1 MKQAAEVKKEKII
14 NRQEVDLVVKDFY
27 GKEHLLF
34 PKEEKE
40 IVIGLKEG
48 KKNGTNCSRK

>member
-1 MKQAAEVKKEKII
+1 MKRLTEVRTKKII

-27 GKEHLLF
+27 GKEHILF

-40 IVIGLKEG
+40 IVVGIKEG
-48 KKNGTNCSRK
+48 KKNGTNYHRN

>member
-1 MKQAAEVKKEKII
+1 MKRLTEVKTKKII

-27 GKEHLLF
+27 GKEHILF

-40 IVIGLKEG
+40 IVVGTKEG
-48 KKNGTNCSRK
+48 KKNGTNYHRN

>member
-1 MKQAAEVKKEKII
+1 MKRLTEVKTKKII

-27 GKEHLLF
+27 GKEHILF

-40 IVIGLKEG
+40 IVVGIKEG
-48 KKNGTNCSRK
+48 RKNGTNYHRN